1 MLFNYDLGRRRRR
14 GLGGRVI
21 SELTSGV
28 AGHSFQVVGWGNG
41 QFGSNGNTTWNLDN
55 PMRRD
60 TITVPAQGHVILRFM
75 ADNPGIWALHCHVA
89 WHVEGKSIV
98 MSEAKARF
106 AWIAN
111 VTTLGPCRRH
121 VRHFSGAA
129 R

>member
-1 MLFNYDLGRRRRR
+1 
-14 GLGGRVI
+14 
-21 SELTSGV
+21 
-28 AGHSFQVVGWGNG
+28 VGWGNG

-98 MSEAKARF
+98 MSEAKARY

-111 VTTLGPCRRH
+111 VTTVGPCRRH

-129 R
+129 RWLEGVSRGDGSCNEECDRSLLCDV